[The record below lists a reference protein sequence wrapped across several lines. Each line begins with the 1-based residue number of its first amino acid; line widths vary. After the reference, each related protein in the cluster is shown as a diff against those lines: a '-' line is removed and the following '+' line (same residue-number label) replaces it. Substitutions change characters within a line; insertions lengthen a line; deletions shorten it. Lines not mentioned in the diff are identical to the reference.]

1 MLARMTTLLG
11 LIIACVACSLKAESP
26 PAQENISRNLMKAVL
41 TVSGGVTGI
50 GGKWEVDLASDE
62 TKRGIASDQLGL
74 LKQLVAEAR
83 KADVFGRDF
92 SAAPSTSASDSPAPS
107 AAPGLA
113 DLQTYELTV
122 DGDQVKWSE
131 PAVAGAR
138 AVPAVLKELKQWMM
152 RNAKRQPYQPHLNK

>member
-26 PAQENISRNLMKAVL
+26 PAQESISRNLMKAVL

-74 LKQLVAEAR
+74 LKQLVAEAH
-83 KADVFGRDF
+83 KADVFGQDF
-92 SAAPSTSASDSPAPS
+92 SAAPSTSATGRNSPPVT
-107 AAPGLA
+107 AAR
-113 DLQTYELTV
+113 
-122 DGDQVKWSE
+122 S
-131 PAVAGAR
+131 
-138 AVPAVLKELKQWMM
+138 
-152 RNAKRQPYQPHLNK
+152 